1 MGGML
6 QKQFHAVSLSGG
18 KDSSI
23 KRKMLLK
30 KLDFPE
36 YMSTNA
42 MLQALDLLYDLEELK
57 RQVQELSPVDGE

>member
-1 MGGML
+1 MEKKVL
-6 QKQFHAVSLSGG
+6 HVVSLSGG
-18 KDSSI
+18 KDSSF

-36 YMSTNA
+36 HMSTNA